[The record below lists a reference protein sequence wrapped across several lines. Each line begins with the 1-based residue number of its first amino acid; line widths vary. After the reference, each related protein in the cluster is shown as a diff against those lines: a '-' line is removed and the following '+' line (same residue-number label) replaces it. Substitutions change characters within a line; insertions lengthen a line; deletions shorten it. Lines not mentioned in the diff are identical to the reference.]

1 MHKRRYRTEDSGGAL
16 GVSGRYNLGLDRFD
30 EEESFAA
37 LYLATGLEICV
48 GGVYRH
54 VTRELLTAVNDFGLR

>member
-16 GVSGRYNLGLDRFD
+16 SVSGRYNLGLDRFD

-37 LYLATGLEICV
+37 LYLASG
-48 GGVYRH
+48 RH
-54 VTRELLTAVNDFGLR
+54 VTGELP